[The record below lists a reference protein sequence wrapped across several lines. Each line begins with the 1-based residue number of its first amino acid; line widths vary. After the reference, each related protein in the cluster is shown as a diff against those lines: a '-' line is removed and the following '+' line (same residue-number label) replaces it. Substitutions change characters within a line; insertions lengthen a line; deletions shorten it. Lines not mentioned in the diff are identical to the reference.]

1 MHDCALQKVKRLRK
15 HTAWRVCNT
24 LLTAMQFADDWA
36 LARLCLEWTGTLI
49 ALYMMK
55 HYGFT
60 ANSAMGWLRV
70 CRPGSVIGSQQHY
83 LAHMQ
88 HPVP

>member
-1 MHDCALQKVKRLRK
+1 M
-15 HTAWRVCNT
+15 CNT

-36 LARLCLEWTGTLI
+36 LAGLWLEWTTGTLI

-83 LAHMQ
+83 LADMQ
-88 HPVP
+88 HQVP